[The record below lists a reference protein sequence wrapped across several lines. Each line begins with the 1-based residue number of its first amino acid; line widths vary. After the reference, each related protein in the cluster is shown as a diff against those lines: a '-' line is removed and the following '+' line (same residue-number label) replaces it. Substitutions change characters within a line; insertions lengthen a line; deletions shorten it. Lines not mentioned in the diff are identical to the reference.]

1 MTVDIRW
8 KQRYDNFNKSFLLLK
23 QSLDISNPD
32 ITQRA
37 GIIQFFEVT
46 FELGWKTLKDFLLEN
61 GFNNINSPRDTIKT
75 AFNAEYIK
83 EGHIWLEALKDRN
96 LSTHT
101 YEEEFASQIEKNIRE
116 NYFNL
121 LTDLKEFFES
131 NLK

>member
-116 NYFNL
+116 NYFNIIK
-121 LTDLKEFFES
+121 DLKEFFES
-131 NLK
+131 NL

>member
-23 QSLDISNPD
+23 QSLDIPNPD
-32 ITQRA
+32 VTQRA

-61 GFNNINSPRDTIKT
+61 GFNNVNSPRDTIKT
-75 AFNAEYIK
+75 AFNAEYLK
-83 EGHIWLEALKDRN
+83 EGHIWLKALEDRN

-101 YEEEFASQIEKNIRE
+101 YEEEVAQKIENGIR
-116 NYFNL
+116 NSYFFIL
-121 LTDLKEFFES
+121 KDLKVFLES
-131 NLK
+131 KL

>member
-46 FELGWKTLKDFLLEN
+46 FELGWKTLKDFILEN

-75 AFNAEYIK
+75 AFNSEYIK
-83 EGHIWLEALKDRN
+83 EGHIWLE
-96 LSTHT
+96 
-101 YEEEFASQIEKNIRE
+101 
-116 NYFNL
+116 
-121 LTDLKEFFES
+121 
-131 NLK
+131 